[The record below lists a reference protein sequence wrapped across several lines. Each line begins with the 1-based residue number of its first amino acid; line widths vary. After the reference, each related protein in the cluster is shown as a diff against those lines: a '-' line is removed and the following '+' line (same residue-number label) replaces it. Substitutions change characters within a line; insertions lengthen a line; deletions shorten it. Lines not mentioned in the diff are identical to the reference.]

1 MRTLLGCLMCLLLT
15 VAQTCA
21 ISGGPPY
28 PGSANVVGVY
38 AGVMKRP
45 VGATSVSGC
54 STYSSD
60 CAANSLGVFSVGVPE
75 SGLATG
81 AFVMFSQGRVF
92 TGSIQGT
99 ADPGKDP
106 NSARISAVLSAS
118 FNFTVTET
126 TPCPTAS
133 PIPACT
139 PSSSSHIVTASA
151 NGSLDARIKS
161 QLSRTLL
168 GATSVRLVGSA
179 TIDISQGE
187 VDPDTLGP
195 CITCHMTLTV
205 RGFKQTDTAPTSST
219 TTG

>member
-1 MRTLLGCLMCLLLT
+1 MKALLGCLMCLVLT
-15 VAQTCA
+15 VVQTFA

-28 PGSANVVGVY
+28 PGSTNVVGVY

-45 VGATSVSGC
+45 VGADSVSGC
-54 STYSSD
+54 STYTSD
-60 CAANSLGVFSVGVPE
+60 CAANSLGVFSVGVAE

-99 ADPGKDP
+99 ADPGKDAS
-106 NSARISAVLSAS
+106 SARINAVLSAT

-151 NGSLDARIKS
+151 NGSVSAHIKS
-161 QLSRTLL
+161 QSSSAVF
-168 GATSVRLVGSA
+168 GAPSVRLVGSA

-205 RGFKQTDTAPTSST
+205 RGFKQTGTAPTS
-219 TTG
+219 G